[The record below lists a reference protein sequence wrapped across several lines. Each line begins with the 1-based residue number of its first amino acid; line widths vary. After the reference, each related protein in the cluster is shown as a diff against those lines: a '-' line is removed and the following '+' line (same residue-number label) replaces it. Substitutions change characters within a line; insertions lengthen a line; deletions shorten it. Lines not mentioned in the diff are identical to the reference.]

1 MWSNSDFKTWIGAV
15 NALSLSQDVLK
26 EEAIKFSPVFADLDK
41 KTVLKRVEDFLKME
55 KKILTQASMLIF
67 KEEGGSEGK
76 MRGRNDVP
84 PKTFFPKAFKMS
96 QLRCDVCDFNLS
108 DKDELKVHIKSKHED
123 VIKKEFAKEVL
134 ALAPHHKQYC
144 EWSSQVNELAKETHE
159 CPKVCTEEHLTVTRN
174 LPSGQN
180 IFETTTTKYVLQKDG
195 TKKKIVVKGQ
205 VANITTRKRES
216 ESESG
221 DLTEVKRK
229 VSEAERRQANNI
241 SDILN
246 HVSGDT
252 ENAQASLFAKVIDQ
266 TNKKI
271 PGFADQLT
279 RRSKALQ
286 EKQKYSA
293 EETAALISGAK
304 VSDNVFTKLRT
315 ASNKTFGH
323 NPFASRHKVTAARE
337 NILPISREDWEDS
350 EHHLFTQK
358 QGKNARNQKKTTI
371 LRVKNLKQYIE
382 KVANSKGNNLKHL
395 NSGDDLEVCLDLDAG
410 GGRVVAEFGILNEK
424 SETQKIHPILI
435 FKGSD
440 IRPNLEIA
448 LGSLTEQIRILDKAK
463 VKVAGKQLNIKVF
476 GLFDLCA
483 LNTVVGKQGNS
494 ATYFCAWTNC
504 RLDHIRNHNNK
515 EHNEKNCK
523 EVVFLSMEDYLKNIT
538 HHSVEK
544 LPEKATGKLFGSVV
558 NENIVPLPNP
568 MRYVV
573 PVMHVLMGLGNQL
586 FDELTRVAKSLDDKE
601 NRNENK
607 EYKENIETCL
617 ADERVEKEEKEDMHA
632 NFNLSRM
639 VVINDLERIPLLM
652 MGDEKGAEE
661 IAKRNYSVKNSRQKR
676 MKCDSEMCLIFPVDK
691 DNDWDE
697 MIECINDCKVHHRCE
712 GLVPIEPEDKIPENY
727 VCKTCE
733 TKTGNE
739 SWLEERL
746 LDAKL
751 NLTVKIGR
759 LEKEITENRMRIEKL
774 EKEDS
779 KCGPRQNILKTSA
792 KNLNINPARYHGGS
806 MEGKSVQEM
815 LTCAR
820 DKSFSILKCIDDK
833 PEQMAKFKRGLTTL
847 QQVSDVL
854 KNKKFDQFDDDDLL
868 TIRDICES
876 WGKNWPKDFK
886 HLNLTPKAHALSFVL
901 PKFLE
906 ENRTFNKFYAM
917 EEMGES
923 IHAALNDIERKIWFA
938 NFFSPTNPNITHIL
952 FFLTGVSGIQLTN
965 CGNMWNVMSCATIL
979 ISL

>member
-1 MWSNSDFKTWIGAV
+1 
-15 NALSLSQDVLK
+15 
-26 EEAIKFSPVFADLDK
+26 
-41 KTVLKRVEDFLKME
+41 
-55 KKILTQASMLIF
+55 
-67 KEEGGSEGK
+67 
-76 MRGRNDVP
+76 
-84 PKTFFPKAFKMS
+84 
-96 QLRCDVCDFNLS
+96 
-108 DKDELKVHIKSKHED
+108 
-123 VIKKEFAKEVL
+123 
-134 ALAPHHKQYC
+134 
-144 EWSSQVNELAKETHE
+144 
-159 CPKVCTEEHLTVTRN
+159 
-174 LPSGQN
+174 
-180 IFETTTTKYVLQKDG
+180 
-195 TKKKIVVKGQ
+195 
-205 VANITTRKRES
+205 
-216 ESESG
+216 
-221 DLTEVKRK
+221 
-229 VSEAERRQANNI
+229 
-241 SDILN
+241 
-246 HVSGDT
+246 
-252 ENAQASLFAKVIDQ
+252 
-266 TNKKI
+266 
-271 PGFADQLT
+271 
-279 RRSKALQ
+279 
-286 EKQKYSA
+286 
-293 EETAALISGAK
+293 
-304 VSDNVFTKLRT
+304 
-315 ASNKTFGH
+315 
-323 NPFASRHKVTAARE
+323 
-337 NILPISREDWEDS
+337 
-350 EHHLFTQK
+350 
-358 QGKNARNQKKTTI
+358 
-371 LRVKNLKQYIE
+371 
-382 KVANSKGNNLKHL
+382 
-395 NSGDDLEVCLDLDAG
+395 
-410 GGRVVAEFGILNEK
+410 
-424 SETQKIHPILI
+424 
-435 FKGSD
+435 
-440 IRPNLEIA
+440 
-448 LGSLTEQIRILDKAK
+448 
-463 VKVAGKQLNIKVF
+463 
-476 GLFDLCA
+476 
-483 LNTVVGKQGNS
+483 
-494 ATYFCAWTNC
+494 
-504 RLDHIRNHNNK
+504 
-515 EHNEKNCK
+515 
-523 EVVFLSMEDYLKNIT
+523 
-538 HHSVEK
+538 
-544 LPEKATGKLFGSVV
+544 
-558 NENIVPLPNP
+558 
-568 MRYVV
+568 
-573 PVMHVLMGLGNQL
+573 MHVLMGLGNQL

-854 KNKKFDQFDDDDLL
+854 KNKKFAQFDDDDLL

-938 NFFSPTNPNITHIL
+938 NFFSPTNPNIIHIL